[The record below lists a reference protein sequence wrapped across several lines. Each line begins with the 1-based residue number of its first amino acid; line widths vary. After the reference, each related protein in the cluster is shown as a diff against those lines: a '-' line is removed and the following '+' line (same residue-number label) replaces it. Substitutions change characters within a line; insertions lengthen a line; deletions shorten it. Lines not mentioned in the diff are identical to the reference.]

1 MKIITVLA
9 LFLFV
14 WPFSSGKTYHMTAS
28 SSIPAASGVV
38 TVKKSG
44 QNRNTE
50 LDVKV
55 TNLARPA
62 SLAEAANVYILWVR
76 PSGGAA
82 VNEGAIRVNNNLD
95 GELKAVTTSKNCD
108 VFITAEQS
116 TTVTSPEGQELLHT
130 NITID

>member
-1 MKIITVLA
+1 MQIISVLA

-14 WPFSSGKTYHMTAS
+14 WPFSSSKTFHMTAS
-28 SSIPAASGVV
+28 SSIPAASGLV
-38 TVKKSG
+38 TVNKSG
-44 QNRNTE
+44 QNRNTQ

-55 TNLARPA
+55 SNLAKPA
-62 SLAEAANVYILWVR
+62 NLAEAANVYILWIR

-82 VNEGAIRVNNNLD
+82 VNEGAIRVNKNLD
-95 GELKAVTTSKNCD
+95 GELKTATTSKNCD

-116 TTVTSPEGQELLHT
+116 ATATSPQGQELLHA

>member
-1 MKIITVLA
+1 MNTVTVLV

-14 WPFSSGKTYHMTAS
+14 WPFSSSKTYHMTAS

-38 TVKKSG
+38 TVKKGG

-55 TNLARPA
+55 SNLARPA
-62 SLAEAANVYILWVR
+62 NLPQSANVYIVWVR
-76 PSGGAA
+76 PSGETA
-82 VNEGAIRVNNNLD
+82 VNEGAIRVNKNLD
-95 GELKAVTTSKNCD
+95 GELKTATTSKNCD

-116 TTVTSPEGQELLHT
+116 ATATSPEGPQLLQAH
-130 NITID
+130 ISIE

>member
-1 MKIITVLA
+1 MKIISVLA

-28 SSIPAASGVV
+28 GSVPAASGVV
-38 TVKKSG
+38 TAKQGS
-44 QNRNTE
+44 QNHNTE
-50 LDVKV
+50 LNVKV
-55 TNLARPA
+55 SNLARPA
-62 SLAEAANVYILWVR
+62 NLSEAANVYILWVR

-82 VNEGAIRVNNNLD
+82 VNEGAIRVNKNLD
-95 GELKAVTTSKNCD
+95 GELKTATTSKNCD

-116 TTVTSPEGQELLHT
+116 ATVTSPEGQQLLHA